1 MGKIVYAYAPVS
13 YTHLVLAMEKG
24 MHVFCEKPV
33 CLTAEEGR
41 RLLEVQKKTGVSVM
55 VGQVVRSFDEY
66 RYLKDVYDNK
76 TYGKLKSIVMQRI
89 SGDTKWGFEDW
100 FHDEK
105 KSGSVILDLHIH
117 DLDFLRYMLGEPDS
131 FEVKATVFD
140 SGMVNQ
146 VLVSYQFGD
155 VFATAEGIW
164 DVCTQLPFDPSRC
177 V

>member
-1 MGKIVYAYAPVS
+1 M
-13 YTHLVLAMEKG
+13 
-24 MHVFCEKPV
+24 FFRKPV

-105 KSGSVILDLHIH
+105 KSGSVILDLLSMIWI
-117 DLDFLRYMLGEPDS
+117 FYGICWESRIPLR
-131 FEVKATVFD
+131 
-140 SGMVNQ
+140 
-146 VLVSYQFGD
+146 
-155 VFATAEGIW
+155 
-164 DVCTQLPFDPSRC
+164 
-177 V
+177 

>member
-1 MGKIVYAYAPVS
+1 MPTAGRNFWSGPQSSAVHICLPS
-13 YTHLVLAMEKG
+13 YLHAEHAVLAMEKG

-89 SGDTKWGFEDW
+89 SGDTKMR
-100 FHDEK
+100 K
-105 KSGSVILDLHIH
+105 
-117 DLDFLRYMLGEPDS
+117 R
-131 FEVKATVFD
+131 A
-140 SGMVNQ
+140 
-146 VLVSYQFGD
+146 
-155 VFATAEGIW
+155 AA
-164 DVCTQLPFDPSRC
+164 
-177 V
+177 